1 MYTTPVF
8 DKRSRLSDLE
18 TLFKVT
24 LQLQL
29 VMITLQ
35 QWRAV
40 IGCFCPNR
48 RSKTTIHGIT
58 IKRHAVSLVLRIAI
72 VMSLCLLLSGDIES
86 NPGPAGPAGTTRSH
100 SSSRTRQQTLDPTGN
115 IVADEPSL
123 RDIMTGINNL
133 NTTVTNMSQELKHLT
148 STVNTLQQ
156 NYTSVHNEVK
166 LLKDEN
172 NILHTKL
179 KQLETNLDVLEGHSR
194 RQNIL
199 FFGIQ
204 PAQPNETNTQCEQT
218 LRDTLHNKINL
229 TNIRF
234 DRVHRI
240 SSKKGI
246 QPIIAR
252 VTDYKDKI
260 KILKERHRLK
270 GTQIFL
276 SEDYTSRIRNVR
288 KNLAPFVKQIRQ
300 QNKDIQVM
308 MKFDHLI
315 IDGERYDYCEQ
326 KNEVKSTAR
335 DHVIKLLTPST

>member
-1 MYTTPVF
+1 
-8 DKRSRLSDLE
+8 
-18 TLFKVT
+18 
-24 LQLQL
+24 
-29 VMITLQ
+29 
-35 QWRAV
+35 
-40 IGCFCPNR
+40 
-48 RSKTTIHGIT
+48 
-58 IKRHAVSLVLRIAI
+58 
-72 VMSLCLLLSGDIES
+72 MSLCLLLSGDVES
-86 NPGPAGPAGTTRSH
+86 NPGPPTGQTRSQ
-100 SSSRTRQQTLDPTGN
+100 SRTRQQTLDPTGN

-133 NTTVTNMSQELKHLT
+133 NTTVTNISQELKNLT

-156 NYTSVHNEVK
+156 NYTSVENEVK

-172 NILHTKL
+172 KILHGKL
-179 KQLETNLDVLEGHSR
+179 KQLETNFDVLEGHSR

-229 TNIRF
+229 TNISF

-240 SSKKGI
+240 SSRNGI
-246 QPIIAR
+246 QPIIAS

-276 SEDYTSRIRNVR
+276 SEDYTARVRNVR
-288 KNLAPFVKQIRQ
+288 KKLTPFIKQIRQ
-300 QNKDIQVM
+300 QSKDINVI

-315 IDGERYDYCEQ
+315 LDGERYDYCEHG
-326 KNEVKSTAR
+326 NAVKCTSR